1 MNNKIKKK
9 KQFMSVRRNYQFN
22 AKTRKLFRNRDGKI
36 GCYKTQ
42 ASVRKDEI
50 KEESCG
56 ERRVLLEKNK

>member
-1 MNNKIKKK
+1 
-9 KQFMSVRRNYQFN
+9 MSVRRNYQFN